1 VIAAIL
7 LAAGESRR
15 MGFPKPLLK
24 WGSETLVEYQAR
36 QLREAGADPIIIVLG
51 FEADDVRP
59 LIREHQIVVNP
70 RYAEGRATSVRA
82 GAVEVP
88 DDTAAVVV
96 LSVDEP
102 RPSYVLRRLIDE
114 HATHGALITFPTHND
129 ERGHPPV
136 FDGSLLPELR
146 RVRDETEGI
155 RGLQQLHEGEI
166 LEVEFDSP
174 VVLTGMNTP
183 EEYEQAKIYFEKV
196 VP

>member
-15 MGFPKPLLK
+15 MGFPKPLLS
-24 WGSETLVEYQAR
+24 WGSETLIEYQVR
-36 QLREAGADPIIIVLG
+36 QLREAGADPIVVVLG
-51 FEADDVRP
+51 HQADDIRP
-59 LIREHQIVVNP
+59 LLVDHVVVNP
-70 RYAEGRATSVRA
+70 HYAEGRATSVRA
-82 GAVEVP
+82 GAIEVP
-88 DDTAAVVV
+88 DDAAAVVV

-114 HATHGALITFPTHND
+114 HAANGALITIPTHD
-129 ERGHPPV
+129 GVRGHPPV

-146 RVRDETEGI
+146 AVRDETEGI

-174 VVLTGMNTP
+174 VVVIGMNTP